1 MLATLGVE
9 HRQNVLPRLR
19 DAKATRYVPNAKL
32 ASRGWSKTSEL
43 IRDPKR
49 RTYSLPEPPD

>member
-49 RTYSLPEPPD
+49 RTYSPA